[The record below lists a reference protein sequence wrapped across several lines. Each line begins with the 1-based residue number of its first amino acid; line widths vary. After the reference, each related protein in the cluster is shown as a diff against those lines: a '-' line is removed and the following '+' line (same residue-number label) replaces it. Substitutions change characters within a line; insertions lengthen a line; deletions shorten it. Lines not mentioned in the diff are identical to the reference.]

1 MLSCCFA
8 RGLATSCPS
17 CLSYLIFQVPIHFG
31 FRNFFVLQSFY
42 SQIQATRISPRGYD
56 ALCLPPVPKATRPI
70 TSCQPALTTR
80 LVSRVYLLFS
90 KSSLQDGQRV
100 AKTTEP
106 SGPLSTLSPPIAS
119 APSQLLSQVP
129 KRPIHNPIL
138 PSLTLT
144 QCHRKT
150 IKNEKLPLQPL
161 PQGSAEEWHENT
173 WSHLLNLRSNL
184 RQKLM
189 AVAAKA
195 DHDALQVHL
204 VLAGW
209 SQCSHLNSELAT
221 ISLNSLVAIRCSKL
235 LSTSASY
242 RRLTSNHVWFW
253 FCYVQCHFQRCNCHI
268 TKRL

>member
-1 MLSCCFA
+1 MLFRKGTCP
-8 RGLATSCPS
+8 LQVTMATVKPKSIQIMS
-17 CLSYLIFQVPIHFG
+17 FRLSYLFQVPINRIHTLFCKA
-31 FRNFFVLQSFY
+31 FI
-42 SQIQATRISPRGYD
+42 QIQESTRISPRGYD

-119 APSQLLSQVP
+119 APSELLSQVP

-150 IKNEKLPLQPL
+150 IKNEKSPLQPL
-161 PQGSAEEWHENT
+161 PQGSAEE
-173 WSHLLNLRSNL
+173 
-184 RQKLM
+184 
-189 AVAAKA
+189 
-195 DHDALQVHL
+195 
-204 VLAGW
+204 
-209 SQCSHLNSELAT
+209 
-221 ISLNSLVAIRCSKL
+221 
-235 LSTSASY
+235 
-242 RRLTSNHVWFW
+242 
-253 FCYVQCHFQRCNCHI
+253 
-268 TKRL
+268 